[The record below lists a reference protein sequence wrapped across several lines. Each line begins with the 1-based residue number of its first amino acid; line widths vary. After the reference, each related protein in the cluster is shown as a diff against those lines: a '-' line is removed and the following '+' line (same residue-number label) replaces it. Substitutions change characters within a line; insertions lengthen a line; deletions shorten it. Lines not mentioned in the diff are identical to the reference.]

1 MISLQHLK
9 SGALLVVILLFLG
22 ATMYNRN
29 YKKVNKK
36 FLVTLHITQD
46 QSGVLAVDA
55 ARLAEIRTAIADA
68 SDFFTPIGI
77 SFEVGDVY
85 YIDNYQYD
93 VISTEE
99 ELTEMSGKYD
109 KENRLNLYLFSMF
122 DEEMAGGCGLAG
134 QVTDANKNL
143 FMSQACVNPVSFAH
157 EMGHFFGLLHTF
169 NPDDFNTTELVD
181 GSNCDTDGDQICD
194 TPADPYIPGSATGWV
209 RDCAFIYEGQDA
221 NGDYYDPDIE
231 NIMSYYFESCACGLH
246 FSPGQFKK
254 MSETYFSA
262 IDPSAVNPVCV
273 W

>member
-1 MISLQHLK
+1 
-9 SGALLVVILLFLG
+9 
-22 ATMYNRN
+22 MYNRN